1 MIIVKT
7 NVWQYLVILLSVL
20 SSSWIFKMSVKTF
33 ENNGTNIDEN
43 IVKLKLEESIKFLLY
58 NHLVYIYAEET
69 LWQACQTNW
78 EPTLTQLTVKGHNWV
93 SLTYYDF
100 DSYLVITRL
109 VHKERL
115 DLCNHGIT
123 QNMQFAET
131 TV

>member
-20 SSSWIFKMSVKTF
+20 SSSRIFKMSVKTF
-33 ENNGTNIDEN
+33 ENNGKNIDEN
-43 IVKLKLEESIKFLLY
+43 IKKLKLEESIKFLLY
-58 NHLVYIYAEET
+58 NHLVYIYAEEA
-69 LWQACQTNW
+69 LWQACQTNC

-93 SLTYYDF
+93 SLTYCDF

-115 DLCNHGIT
+115 DLCNHEIT
-123 QNMQFAET
+123 QTMQFAET